1 MSGKAKWLWILR
13 ATGIVMR
20 FRGPLLSI
28 AIGVVGLATVPAT
41 SWATFPGTDGRI
53 AFSSNG
59 AGDRDIW
66 SVNPD
71 GSNVTNLTAGPS
83 APAFAL
89 EPDWSPDGS
98 QIAFRAGRA
107 ASGEIYTMNA
117 DGTGFTQLTSNS
129 VKDYAP
135 AWSPDGSMIAF
146 ASNRNDPDPTNCVA
160 LSGCNIDIF
169 VMPATGGTPVQ
180 VTFDSGADEYPQ
192 FSPDGSQIA
201 YQTDA
206 GGTFA
211 TYTVD
216 LATLATTK
224 LTPDSMGAGY
234 PDYSP
239 DGTKITFADQ
249 VLCSLTPR
257 KDCKSNVFV
266 MNANGSLVTQLTRK
280 FGNNLYPKWS
290 PQGDRIVF
298 SHHSLGQK
306 PQQIYTMNADG
317 TGITRI
323 TRTNDDSFTPDWG
336 SG

>member
-1 MSGKAKWLWILR
+1 MQLR
-13 ATGIVMR
+13 SFISRRIV
-20 FRGPLLSI
+20 FSLTI
-28 AIGVVGLATVPAT
+28 TAVGLAALSAPA
-41 SWATFPGTDGRI
+41 WATFPGTNGRI

-66 SVNPD
+66 SINPD
-71 GSNVTNLTAGPS
+71 GSSVTNLTAGPS
-83 APAFAL
+83 APAFGL
-89 EPDWSPDGS
+89 EPDWSPDGTK
-98 QIAFRAGRA
+98 IAFRGGRT
-107 ASGEIYTMNA
+107 ASAEIYTMNA

-146 ASNRNDPDPTNCVA
+146 ASNRNDPDPTNCVN
-160 LSGCNIDIF
+160 LFGCNIDIF
-169 VMPATGGTPVQ
+169 VMPATGGSPVQ

-201 YQTDA
+201 YQTDV
-206 GGTFA
+206 GGAFA
-211 TYTVD
+211 IYTVN

-224 LTPDSMGAGY
+224 LTADSLGAGY
-234 PDYSP
+234 PDWSP

-249 VLCSLTPR
+249 VFCSLTPR

-280 FGNNLYPKWS
+280 FGNNLYPTWS
-290 PQGDRIVF
+290 PQGDKIVF
-298 SHHSLGQK
+298 SHTSLGSNK

-317 TGITRI
+317 TGRTRI